1 MSLLPKGQMVA
12 NHGDVDGEERGA
24 GGKAGSSLV
33 ELGSCV
39 ADAAGVAG
47 DGIAGDAG
55 AARAAGTVGTAGV
68 AGIAGIAGVPRIVGI
83 ADAAGAAR
91 VSATSWADGAG
102 CDGPVRSFCVTKV
115 A

>member
-1 MSLLPKGQMVA
+1 LSLLPKGQMVA

-68 AGIAGIAGVPRIVGI
+68 AGIAGVPRIVGI

-102 CDGPVRSFCVTKV
+102 CDWPVRSFCVTKV